1 MAGPYKFYLLL
12 TMISFWELIFLINR
26 RKMEKNLPTFPS

>member
-12 TMISFWELIFLINR
+12 TIISCWELILLINR
-26 RKMEKNLPTFPS
+26 RKTEKNLPTFLS